1 MNFPWKVLI
10 VRKRIKNMYIRI
22 RRDGTVS
29 VTVPAGTGD
38 SEAEAFI
45 RSKEDWICRML
56 DTLPE
61 QKNYEY
67 ISGEL
72 HYVFGRQIPLKIFR
86 AARQSIVF
94 TEEEIRM
101 ELRTSRAN
109 RRRLYAAGAAEVL
122 AEEIRKKLAYW
133 VPRMRVQPA
142 GFTVKAV
149 KSRWG
154 SCNIRTGQLVFA
166 LDLVTKPKPLIESV
180 VVHELNHLLEPT
192 HNQRFYDLILQWMPD
207 YRERKKAL
215 SAFPREFL

>member
-10 VRKRIKNMYIRI
+10 VRKKIKNMYIRI
-22 RRDGTVS
+22 RRDGTVY
-29 VTVPAGTGD
+29 VTVPAGTED

-45 RSKEDWICRML
+45 RSKEDWIRRIL
-56 DTLPE
+56 DILPE
-61 QKNYEY
+61 QKDYEY
-67 ISGEL
+67 IPGEL

-86 AARQSIVF
+86 AVRQGIIF

-101 ELRTSRAN
+101 GLRTPRAN
-109 RRRLYAAGAAEVL
+109 RRKLYAAGAAEVL
-122 AEEIRKKLAYW
+122 AEEIRKELAYW
-133 VPRMRVQPA
+133 VPRMRVQPT
-142 GFTVKAV
+142 GFAVKAV

-207 YRERKKAL
+207 YRERQKTL